1 MPGAPSTGLARD
13 PRPCGL
19 TYERSVADGLCT
31 LSWSEMKI
39 ASEGAT
45 TWKSSIL
52 APNLKT
58 QKAPNLAGFGR
69 WVEGYDLPVGQEAS

>member
-1 MPGAPSTGLARD
+1 MD

-31 LSWSEMKI
+31 FSWSDMKI
-39 ASEGAT
+39 ASEGAI
-45 TWKSSIL
+45 TWKPSIL
-52 APNLKT
+52 APHLKT

-69 WVEGYDLPVGQEAS
+69 CVEGYDLPVGLEAS